1 MSVVDLWYYL
11 TKQYTAKKQRYGRI
25 GMKTEVFQTAN
36 TVISALTD
44 LAKNRNLVFRGY
56 SKQAEL
62 LPKIIREKNLSNR
75 EIELLVDFEKYG
87 LQYFS
92 VNNAIDFMSYAQ
104 HFGLP
109 TRLLDFTYNPFIALF
124 FALFKRKGTTNANA
138 EDNEYYYIRYC
149 DINEQIVFNSLPAI
163 MSIAEEFVKADSF
176 AFQCKKGI
184 ETIDEI
190 IKSISEEYSDEKTRQ
205 ILMYFSIIYRTTH
218 KHEITTDPLLFRP
231 FINDLLSKFEN
242 ERILI
247 IDANQCSSRIIMQQ
261 GLFMFPYSLDQEK
274 HKEILTRNTNLIKIH
289 KDARNEL
296 LEYLDTIGLNSFRL
310 MPDLQNVCDAIKR
323 KYTEERKGSSKS
335 KKEFVLN
342 T

>member
-1 MSVVDLWYYL
+1 
-11 TKQYTAKKQRYGRI
+11 
-25 GMKTEVFQTAN
+25 MKTEVFQTAN

-62 LPKIIREKNLSNR
+62 LPKIIREKDLSNR

-124 FALFKRKGTTNANA
+124 FALFKRKGTTNSVS

-218 KHEITTDPLLFRP
+218 KHEITTDPQLFRP
-231 FINDLLSKFEN
+231 FINDLLSKFQN
-242 ERILI
+242 KRILL

-274 HKEILTRNTNLIKIH
+274 HKEILIRNTNLIKIH

-310 MPDLQNVCDAIKR
+310 MPDLQNVCEAIKR
-323 KYTEERKGSSKS
+323 KYTEERKGASKH
-335 KKEFVLN
+335 KKDFVLN